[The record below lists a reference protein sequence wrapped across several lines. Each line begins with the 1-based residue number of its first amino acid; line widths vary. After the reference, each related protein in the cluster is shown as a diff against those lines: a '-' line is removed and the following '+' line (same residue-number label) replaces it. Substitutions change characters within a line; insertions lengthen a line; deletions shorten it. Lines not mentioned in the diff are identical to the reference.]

1 MNIRRLPS
9 RTDDSYI
16 SQRSHWIDRLAI
28 YQTAMDHEQSVRTNY
43 QILLTTLKIA
53 LLSFIFT
60 LNQFGI
66 TEHLWEFILLGIL
79 LCFPFGIACE
89 YRARNV
95 DVWRVLI
102 VQLVQETDVEKAF
115 REGKYQWI
123 PYGKVGFRG
132 GDLFGHWFERILIT
146 FLLLSWAYISWN
158 FTEIPSIIRALGV
171 IAPIVWITYAF
182 QRFSPE
188 GDIMMPDLS
197 ER

>member
-1 MNIRRLPS
+1 MHNQYEPTLEVFEIVADF
-9 RTDDSYI
+9 TGGYKI
-16 SQRSHWIDRLAI
+16 CICF
-28 YQTAMDHEQSVRTNY
+28 
-43 QILLTTLKIA
+43 LLI
-53 LLSFIFT
+53 
-60 LNQFGI
+60 
-66 TEHLWEFILLGIL
+66 
-79 LCFPFGIACE
+79 
-89 YRARNV
+89 
-95 DVWRVLI
+95 
-102 VQLVQETDVEKAF
+102 QETDVEKAF

-158 FTEIPSIIRALGV
+158 FTGIPSIIRALGV

-182 QRFSPE
+182 QRFSPD